1 MTGRK
6 IRRKVRKRKTAV
18 ENSRMKLW
26 LFFGIIALTVGLGFL
41 TARFVIGPLIGY
53 NAEESPVQKLAEQK
67 SKDAAKTS
75 AQQDSTKEETTA
87 DQADAAS
94 QADAANQADA
104 AGQMD
109 EKAAG
114 QTDEKAAA
122 EADGKQQK
130 EGYVLQFGAFST
142 KAAAQELSDAL
153 QAKGIKTRV
162 VEIDSVFKVLSPVTE
177 QKESALQALQEAKEK
192 NVSEVFIAA
201 MEG

>member
-1 MTGRK
+1 M
-6 IRRKVRKRKTAV
+6 
-18 ENSRMKLW
+18 
-26 LFFGIIALTVGLGFL
+26 
-41 TARFVIGPLIGY
+41 
-53 NAEESPVQKLAEQK
+53 QKLAEQK

-94 QADAANQADA
+94 QADATNQADA
-104 AGQMD
+104 AGR
-109 EKAAG
+109 
-114 QTDEKAAA
+114 TDEKAAA
-122 EADGKQQK
+122 EADGEQQK

>member
-26 LFFGIIALTVGLGFL
+26 LVFGIIALTGGLGFL
-41 TARFVIGPLIGY
+41 TA
-53 NAEESPVQKLAEQK
+53 
-67 SKDAAKTS
+67 
-75 AQQDSTKEETTA
+75 
-87 DQADAAS
+87 
-94 QADAANQADA
+94 NQAD
-104 AGQMD
+104 
-109 EKAAG
+109 AAG

>member
-75 AQQDSTKEETTA
+75 AQQDSAKEETTA

-104 AGQMD
+104 AGQ
-109 EKAAG
+109 
-114 QTDEKAAA
+114 TDEKAAA
-122 EADGKQQK
+122 EADDGKQQK

>member
-1 MTGRK
+1 M
-6 IRRKVRKRKTAV
+6 
-18 ENSRMKLW
+18 
-26 LFFGIIALTVGLGFL
+26 
-41 TARFVIGPLIGY
+41 
-53 NAEESPVQKLAEQK
+53 
-67 SKDAAKTS
+67 
-75 AQQDSTKEETTA
+75 QQA
-87 DQADAAS
+87 
-94 QADAANQADA
+94 
-104 AGQMD
+104 
-109 EKAAG
+109 
-114 QTDEKAAA
+114 EKAAA

>member
-75 AQQDSTKEETTA
+75 AQ
-87 DQADAAS
+87 
-94 QADAANQADA
+94 
-104 AGQMD
+104 
-109 EKAAG
+109 
-114 QTDEKAAA
+114 
-122 EADGKQQK
+122 
-130 EGYVLQFGAFST
+130 
-142 KAAAQELSDAL
+142 
-153 QAKGIKTRV
+153 
-162 VEIDSVFKVLSPVTE
+162 
-177 QKESALQALQEAKEK
+177 
-192 NVSEVFIAA
+192 
-201 MEG
+201 

>member
-75 AQQDSTKEETTA
+75 AQQDSAKEETTV
-87 DQADAAS
+87 DQADAA
-94 QADAANQADA
+94 
-104 AGQMD
+104 G
-109 EKAAG
+109 K
-114 QTDEKAAA
+114 TDEKAAA
-122 EADGKQQK
+122 EADSKQRK

>member
-75 AQQDSTKEETTA
+75 AQQDSAKEESTA
-87 DQADAAS
+87 DQADAA
-94 QADAANQADA
+94 
-104 AGQMD
+104 
-109 EKAAG
+109 G
-114 QTDEKAAA
+114 QTDEKTAA

>member
-104 AGQMD
+104 AGQ
-109 EKAAG
+109 
-114 QTDEKAAA
+114 TDEKAAA
-122 EADGKQQK
+122 EADDGKQQK

>member
-53 NAEESPVQKLAEQK
+53 NAEESPVQKRAEQK

-94 QADAANQADA
+94 QADAANQAD
-104 AGQMD
+104 
-109 EKAAG
+109 AAG

-201 MEG
+201 MER

>member
-75 AQQDSTKEETTA
+75 AQQDSAKEESTA
-87 DQADAAS
+87 DQADAAR
-94 QADAANQADA
+94 QAD
-104 AGQMD
+104 
-109 EKAAG
+109 AAG
-114 QTDEKAAA
+114 QTDEKAAE

>member
-1 MTGRK
+1 MAVLWYNSFD
-6 IRRKVRKRKTAV
+6 RRTRILDCAFCHRTA
-18 ENSRMKLW
+18 NRLQCR
-26 LFFGIIALTVGLGFL
+26 G
-41 TARFVIGPLIGY
+41 
-53 NAEESPVQKLAEQK
+53 ESC
-67 SKDAAKTS
+67 
-75 AQQDSTKEETTA
+75 
-87 DQADAAS
+87 
-94 QADAANQADA
+94 
-104 AGQMD
+104 
-109 EKAAG
+109 
-114 QTDEKAAA
+114 A
-122 EADGKQQK
+122 EAGGTKIQRCGENLCAARLYKRGNHCRPGRCRKSSRRCKSGRRGKQQK